1 MTDNAKQLY
10 NELSK
15 RGRFFDTE
23 EAFEK
28 ELQTEEGAKFYYDVA
43 SKEGLWMDTFE
54 GFKSDIFG
62 DEEPKEES
70 PKKEGFLQR
79 TFGNTQQAQMYASQ
93 VEEDKKKKEEAARQ
107 EQAYQNVGLTD
118 EDKKTQERIATLES
132 QVSSPVSINADGT
145 FHVQQPVLNQYG
157 MPTTMTKISN
167 EAAKSQLETAKAQLP
182 SYLKRGEDSPEDI
195 ITNAVERALNTDEGK
210 NTWNTLFDAAVKDFH
225 ATPEFAEL
233 LNKYSLGEVTEQDIN
248 NAFNEKYGE
257 QLQRD
262 FTKEISKEGGIM
274 HDYITVADKKFNQ
287 KHTDQ
292 TSKELDERIES
303 AIENSKETRQNSNRE
318 KYKSIYGVYPEDDPL
333 GRERTKQLRYEG
345 VLEYETELSS
355 EQELLSARKF
365 NKETRTLIDAVKK
378 GKSFWGGVGDAAS
391 DLDTWDL
398 GIGELTRNIE
408 LMGVIKKI
416 EGDKE
421 LTSAEE
427 LLMESALN
435 YFTAS
440 AYYSNELGR
449 GYKAGQTS
457 MASVPFMLQFVLSS
471 GTIAAMEASVKGA
484 VETGRRALVSGMIKY
499 AKKKGNAALAKY
511 GAKKAA
517 GDAGKMVSG
526 VISGAASSVIGAGY
540 MTGVYSLPRVAG
552 GTIERMIGELDKD
565 WDSDKGGYKF
575 TERKNA
581 QGLGEALWNSF
592 ADNYVENLS
601 EMVLAKT
608 LDPVKA
614 YLGGTKMFKNI
625 ASNDYI
631 GAIVDLRN
639 NPALRSLRQTTQF
652 GGYFEEVAE
661 EYLGGILRRMLNTD
675 VNTWQEAGLDLDGQI
690 DIFLGLAPTSILFG
704 TYGVASHY
712 GGIAINAKELREY
725 LSTDEQKEMFDRLMS
740 ESRSG
745 EFGDVAHDFIR
756 NVLTSTDPRMTVERK
771 KEILMSV
778 ANKYHNLLSEE
789 LQNVTTQATEQ
800 EAKPVVDELTK
811 NVMHEG
817 NNAIYATVDSQGNPL
832 FIVGGKVGF
841 TNGNVVDLSSS
852 DNRLQVRYVKANN
865 TLGDVQEVRAA
876 NLTMPV
882 SNENVDN
889 FSKFQMAK
897 FIAQSK
903 SLDNFE
909 FDGHVYSIEGED
921 LGTIEEFNT
930 LQGNTEQTG
939 EPKIDTKPR
948 TVVNEEYTVTVDGE
962 KKTVKITSMVNS
974 PMIQNEDGSIK
985 EGKFSVTVNGEA
997 VRGDERKQKYINAIS
1012 EQLKEKHAKAL
1023 EAYRAKQAES
1033 TVTETPSSVLTDEDR
1048 AAAAAEQERMA
1059 KEAKKQSILAS
1070 AQQKKAKKY
1079 TAEEA
1084 VVVLMEQGND
1094 VATRLVG
1101 SRINKLRTQI
1111 DEINADENKDEL
1123 EKWEDSKELSDQL
1136 AEYEAAVVK
1145 WLGQET
1151 LDAINAARVAPAE
1164 PAPETTGEGSEV
1176 DNDEDEEVA
1185 GQEREPIDLSSDD
1198 IVFVRQDWRVDIA
1211 RRGENGELR
1220 FVDSGKKVGN
1230 SWRVMDNKFL
1240 VYYNGIPC
1248 YALTTVKD
1256 VKAFPNNVTLVAQDY
1271 TGNKLKVSKWT
1282 LKDAEGNKLLKTGAE
1297 IQEENIRNNYKSL
1310 DDFMNEVVY
1319 ANPKTGIK
1327 LTLGELLATPA
1338 VQTNKGQRGKPVYAF
1353 QVEQFLNKN
1362 ASSEDRAAILKDI
1375 KHRISEIAGTWNA
1388 YVRINN
1394 LTDVV
1399 TEDNMT
1405 DFYQSMK
1412 QAGGYKSN
1420 GLKIQTQD
1428 FEALNS
1434 NDITKNPILQ
1444 MLVMLDQAKELG
1456 LFSGDVNMMSVDKL
1470 SSIRQGVS
1478 KASNMSN
1485 EDILQEMEDIRK
1497 DRAIKNDNSIA
1508 SKRYNEL
1515 KRELKKRTDA
1525 ADNANVETTEEKPA
1539 ASANNDEAEMQ
1550 LNNLATLRQTRND
1563 AISAGDTNA
1572 ANSIQAL
1579 IATVEEE
1586 LKAKGIEYPADVL
1599 PTTEQPAAQQAQ
1611 EVDADALREEYN
1623 RIQSDL
1629 NEFVYETDEEIDAAN
1644 TRLAE
1649 IKEQLRSVGE
1659 FMIGDIAESSA
1670 SNEARELSLAAE
1682 MQSLAGSEDIEV
1694 MDTTAEQIEESTPLM
1709 TSNGVIYGYAAGNKI
1724 YLTPDGMNTNTPVH
1738 EYTHLWAKAMQK
1750 HNPKAWKSIVE
1761 QLKKADAL
1769 WNEVVNDPNYEN
1781 IKGNDDAIASEVL
1794 SRYSGK
1800 NGSAKLEAEAERVVT
1815 EYKGMEK
1822 GLKVKALISRVKKA
1836 LEKFW
1841 SWVGKDLFKIESF
1854 ESVESIADRVLYDM
1868 LNNTQL
1874 NLDNSKKSSTF
1885 AENNENY
1892 ERTDEFREL
1901 QERSLGL
1908 SQSRISEFH
1917 SKERELSD
1925 EDRRRVGGVFQRL
1938 MDTDRNGGRNGQ
1950 WINLT
1955 GKGNQFKMAQVNPAI
1970 FHDIFQIC
1978 SNYLPNG
1985 ELVDLHDNYADC
1997 KCFISEDGLCGFAIE
2012 PNGNLISVFSLNPS
2026 DKKGFLYA
2034 IKDLIRQEGATHLD
2048 CYVSSKQPLSGIYQ
2062 KALGFHVASEM
2073 DYNMEYDHDNIA
2085 ENHGMPKV
2093 AFMVDKP
2100 TEKREFDGDSYDAAY
2115 DYQQSQT
2122 STAELEQIIAEAKA
2136 NGTFMTAP
2144 NGQPT
2149 NLTEDQWVATRTQAF
2164 KDYFGDWQND
2174 PANASVVLDEN
2185 GEPLVVYHGS
2195 RMAGFDKFGRGEARD
2210 SQGIYTTPNRRAAE
2224 SYATSKE
2231 EWKSG
2236 QTMPEAELG
2245 VPDHHGVYSLFVNM
2259 RNPKVIDF
2267 GGKEFDRFGT
2277 PKYEVATNEA
2287 IDNGERGILFDTLE
2301 EAEAYIAEHPE
2312 EDLDYVEKYTTSDD
2326 LLVQA
2331 KEEGYDG
2338 VIFTNIVDSRYRDP
2352 ITNYVPFESNQVK
2365 SATQNVGTFNP
2376 EDDRIEFMI
2385 GPAAPAGAP
2394 RDPSDP
2400 MHIDSEAAR
2409 RLQAK
2414 SQKYFAELANPKAQ
2428 LPNELGAMN
2437 EWVAKLL
2444 DRTEGVRQ
2452 IMESINK
2459 FRKENGLP
2467 PMGEGFDV
2475 RTMVEAMDSKIA
2487 NETKLFVMTKENELR
2502 KAIYKLA
2509 KRVEKSDFYKK
2520 YKFEKENKQNG
2531 KKSKLTPREIIE
2543 RYLIACD
2550 SIERE
2555 ELKGNP
2561 RGAGDF
2567 LKRMGVDMV
2576 QYRQEFLDTFANT
2589 QEGIDEIN
2597 HLWDTIRGVTD
2608 MVISEGERSGLISAE
2623 EAISYKRRRFYV
2635 PERDFAE
2642 VEANEELQV
2651 KDAGYGSGRMGNKLM
2666 ATQEAEGG
2674 ESLAANVL
2682 ANMTLLARDAII
2694 KANKNIVKLAM
2705 FDLLRANEEWCKA
2718 NHVPIPRQVWYKRNA
2733 DGSVTRVTDGPTA
2746 PKKKI
2751 MRDLKTQIRDREN
2764 EIIQERMLAESA
2776 PDAATRQAHMDI
2788 IAEIEEEIESLRQ
2801 ANPFL
2806 DEFDARDMMFLSRHT
2821 QKESTVTVFV
2831 DGVPCEMHFPNMTIV
2846 ANALNGTTNKK
2857 FAAEG
2862 LKKLTNALSATM
2874 TVYNPAF
2881 FTVNVVRDIPFI
2893 LAKGYAEYGW
2903 QFPVRFAAQLTKKL
2917 FTLDVWK
2924 AVAGNYKDV
2933 KNPYIREF
2941 FEGGGNT
2948 GYSTL
2953 TGINELKR
2961 AVDKWSIQKHQIG
2974 LSQVGDV
2981 ISYMNT
2987 FSEVWTRLAA
2997 YSVVREMGGTKEA
3010 GIRAAKN
3017 LSVNF
3022 NRKGLGAPI
3031 WDTFMNMSFFANAA
3045 LQGASGFYR
3054 TFKGSK
3060 DTVAKNVAVG
3070 FRAANAFLATPMF
3083 AGFISTLLHPD
3094 DDDELLW
3101 INDWDRDNYWYVGDS
3116 GVRIAI
3122 NEQIKPAWVIGVNIA
3137 LGMKGRRTKE
3147 QIASSIISSVF
3158 TNWLPTPQNVS
3169 GALTMITNSY
3179 YGTKDYSTAQIIEN
3193 LTVPQ
3198 AMASFTD
3205 IANNVD
3211 FMGYKIKN
3219 ESGDLPAYMS
3229 NENSALL
3236 YKMVA
3241 EFLYEANGGDKDL
3254 PSRHIEVVNEDG
3266 TIDYKKMSDLYDKS
3280 PKEINTI
3287 LSIAIGST
3295 WKDFGN
3301 AIAVTSTDG
3310 EFVPTDYQTIKR
3322 FYRPTDKEMTILS
3335 IMREAR
3341 GITKDYTEQ
3350 YNNYINQL
3358 AGSQLDGNTEKG
3370 RKARERIE
3378 NLIGKGEDRGQKE
3391 MLKALVNAYDANTM
3405 YSHAKQFGMN
3415 ETQFKKS
3422 LKESRP
3428 ELYDAFDKYNNTSR
3442 EELVRKILTLTR
3454 DIKDMEVKTIE
3465 AEELLDKITE

>member
-62 DEEPKEES
+62 DEKPKEQEQE
-70 PKKEGFLQR
+70 KTGFLQR
-79 TFGNTQQAQMYASQ
+79 TLDRIQQAQPY
-93 VEEDKKKKEEAARQ
+93 VHKGEEDKKAAESARQ
-107 EQAYQNVGLTD
+107 EQAYQTVGMTD
-118 EDKKTQERIATLES
+118 EDKKKQEQVASLEAQAT
-132 QVSSPVSINADGT
+132 SPISVNDDGT
-145 FHVQQPVLNQYG
+145 FEVNIPMPTFNQYG
-157 MPTTMTKISN
+157 MPTNVTRPVNPVAEKQLA
-167 EAAKSQLETAKAQLP
+167 AAKANLP
-182 SYLKRGEDSPEDI
+182 SYLKRGENSPDDI
-195 ITNAVERALNTDEGK
+195 MLNAAERALNTEEGK
-210 NTWNTLFDAAVKDFH
+210 NIWNTLLDAAVKDFH

-303 AIENSKETRQNSNRE
+303 AIEKSKETRKNSNRE
-318 KYKSIYGVYPEDDPL
+318 KYKSIYGVYPEDDPF
-333 GRERTKQLRYEG
+333 GKERTKQLRYEG

-365 NKETRTLIDAVKK
+365 NKETRTLIDAVKN

-421 LTSAEE
+421 LTHAEE

-499 AKKKGNAALAKY
+499 AKKKGNAAIAKY
-511 GAKKAA
+511 GAKKVA
-517 GDAGKMVSG
+517 GDVGKMASG

-540 MTGVYSLPRVAG
+540 MTGVYGLPRVAG
-552 GTIERMIGELDKD
+552 GTIERMTGELDRDWNSEKD
-565 WDSDKGGYKF
+565 GYVF
-575 TERKNA
+575 AGRKEA

-592 ADNYVENLS
+592 ADNYIENLS

-614 YLGGTKMFKNI
+614 YLGGTNMFKNI
-625 ASNDYI
+625 ARNDYI

-639 NPALRSLRQTTQF
+639 NPALRNLRQTTQF

-690 DIFLGLAPTSILFG
+690 DIFLGLAPTSLLFG
-704 TYGVASHY
+704 TYGVVSHY
-712 GGIAINAKELREY
+712 GGIAIKAKELREY

-745 EFGDVAHDFIR
+745 EFGDVAHNFIR

-789 LQNVTTQATEQ
+789 LQNVTTQVTEQ
-800 EAKPVVDELTK
+800 EAKPIVDELTK
-811 NVMHEG
+811 DVMHEG

-832 FIVGGKVGF
+832 FIVGGNVRF
-841 TNGNVVDLSSS
+841 TNDNVVDLSSS
-852 DNRLQVRYVKANN
+852 DNRLQVRYVKEDH
-865 TLGDVQEVRAA
+865 TLDDVQEVRTA
-876 NLTMPV
+876 NLTNPV
-882 SNENVDN
+882 TNENVEN

-897 FIAQSK
+897 FISQSK

-921 LGTIEEFNT
+921 LGTVEEFNT

-985 EGKFSVTVNGEA
+985 EGKFSVTVNGEV
-997 VRGDERKQKYINAIS
+997 VRGDERKQKYIDAIS

-1023 EAYRAKQAES
+1023 EAYRAKQAEN

-1059 KEAKKQSILAS
+1059 KETEKQTILAS

-1079 TAEEA
+1079 TPEET

-1101 SRINKLRTQI
+1101 SRIDKLHAQI
-1111 DEINADENKDEL
+1111 DEINADETKDEL

-1136 AEYEAAVVK
+1136 TAYEQAITK

-1151 LDAINAARVAPAE
+1151 LDAINAARAQALQNTPPVQGEAPAVPAEQAPVVEPAQDETPADAPAGPDTTPLPLPDVTPMLEGTEGEQEGDGETPAPNTLGEEGGVEGNEEGEE
-1164 PAPETTGEGSEV
+1164 PAPAADKPTANLDEVTVWVAKNYDYIVTDKEGNTIFSSKPTRKKVTDAFEELHQVEGKVDGKRGTYNGEDCIIVRDNPAKGYVNIVTPHGIERVGREEVMIDGKPLKGKASVVEWRESNEKKYDTFESIMNFPVFDIRGEMNITFLDFLNTQQDSPYVAFYEMLRKHYREKYNDDVAQQYLDASVARLIENLKEVARLWNIVRTKRLISSGQMPTTLERKKMDSQSKRMKEAVAAVHNAVGLDNSIDFSGLAELSEKAAKKAEKKGEGEGYFAETDKEKAESYV
-1176 DNDEDEEVA
+1176 DGLVSN
-1185 GQEREPIDLSSDD
+1185 IL
-1198 IVFVRQDWRVDIA
+1198 W
-1211 RRGENGELR
+1211 
-1220 FVDSGKKVGN
+1220 VGFETKN
-1230 SWRVMDNKFL
+1230 RHEH
-1240 VYYNGIPC
+1240 
-1248 YALTTVKD
+1248 
-1256 VKAFPNNVTLVAQDY
+1256 
-1271 TGNKLKVSKWT
+1271 
-1282 LKDAEGNKLLKTGAE
+1282 KDAVEG
-1297 IQEENIRNNYKSL
+1297 I
-1310 DDFMNEVVY
+1310 V
-1319 ANPKTGIK
+1319 
-1327 LTLGELLATPA
+1327 
-1338 VQTNKGQRGKPVYAF
+1338 
-1353 QVEQFLNKN
+1353 
-1362 ASSEDRAAILKDI
+1362 
-1375 KHRISEIAGTWNA
+1375 
-1388 YVRINN
+1388 
-1394 LTDVV
+1394 
-1399 TEDNMT
+1399 
-1405 DFYQSMK
+1405 
-1412 QAGGYKSN
+1412 
-1420 GLKIQTQD
+1420 
-1428 FEALNS
+1428 EALNKES
-1434 NDITKNPILQ
+1434 KKASKQRELVVNILNDRLEEAKRFNRLNDIQAIERVIDRLSTLKKMKPLLTEAGLIEEKGKKNAPAKPAPKKDTSALKKQLSIEENSLRD
-1444 MLVMLDQAKELG
+1444 LEEDYKRETDEAEKSELEGYIAQAKE
-1456 LFSGDVNMMSVDKL
+1456 K
-1470 SSIRQGVS
+1470 
-1478 KASNMSN
+1478 
-1485 EDILQEMEDIRK
+1485 
-1497 DRAIKNDNSIA
+1497 IA
-1508 SKRYNEL
+1508 K
-1515 KRELKKRTDA
+1515 
-1525 ADNANVETTEEKPA
+1525 
-1539 ASANNDEAEMQ
+1539 
-1550 LNNLATLRQTRND
+1550 
-1563 AISAGDTNA
+1563 
-1572 ANSIQAL
+1572 
-1579 IATVEEE
+1579 
-1586 LKAKGIEYPADVL
+1586 LKA
-1599 PTTEQPAAQQAQ
+1599 
-1611 EVDADALREEYN
+1611 
-1623 RIQSDL
+1623 
-1629 NEFVYETDEEIDAAN
+1629 EIDGA
-1644 TRLAE
+1644 
-1649 IKEQLRSVGE
+1649 E
-1659 FMIGDIAESSA
+1659 FMVGNRERKNVSV
-1670 SNEARELSLAAE
+1670 EARELAFAAVTRALDNAGIKWQAVSLEEALRVARENGKAE
-1682 MQSLAGSEDIEV
+1682 LLQ
-1694 MDTTAEQIEESTPLM
+1694 TTNSTVYGYVLD
-1709 TSNGVIYGYAAGNKI
+1709 GVIYLA
-1724 YLTPDGMNTNTPVH
+1724 PDGMNAETAVH
-1738 EYTHLWAKAMQK
+1738 EYTHLWVRAMRK
-1750 HNPKAWKSIVE
+1750 YNPNAWRSILSLLRKNEDLFNKVKVEMGYDPARHNENDVASEMIARYTEDAGLLYREAQEVVGFNNSMESAIKINSIVNRIRM
-1761 QLKKADAL
+1761 AL
-1769 WNEVVNDPNYEN
+1769 NDFWN
-1781 IKGNDDAIASEVL
+1781 
-1794 SRYSGK
+1794 
-1800 NGSAKLEAEAERVVT
+1800 
-1815 EYKGMEK
+1815 
-1822 GLKVKALISRVKKA
+1822 
-1836 LEKFW
+1836 
-1841 SWVGKDLFKIESF
+1841 WVGKTLFDIPSF
-1854 ESVESIADRVLYDM
+1854 NSMDEVANQVLYD
-1868 LNNTQL
+1868 LFNET
-1874 NLDNSKKSSTF
+1874 NLVNPNKSSTF
-1885 AENNENY
+1885 AANKNIVPASELAVAYEDLFARQQRGQFSNGYGYSYSANFFHISIDGKIVKSIQIEGNEN
-1892 ERTDEFREL
+1892 EIKL
-1901 QERSLGL
+1901 
-1908 SQSRISEFH
+1908 I
-1917 SKERELSD
+1917 KERYETNESTGTFIGRSSNGRGSSGTNNTND
-1925 EDRRRVGGVFQRL
+1925 DSSKGRRRWNDGV
-1938 MDTDRNGGRNGQ
+1938 
-1950 WINLT
+1950 
-1955 GKGNQFKMAQVNPAI
+1955 
-1970 FHDIFQIC
+1970 
-1978 SNYLPNG
+1978 
-1985 ELVDLHDNYADC
+1985 
-1997 KCFISEDGLCGFAIE
+1997 DGLHE
-2012 PNGNLISVFSLNPS
+2012 ERESNGSRYN
-2026 DKKGFLYA
+2026 
-2034 IKDLIRQEGATHLD
+2034 QE
-2048 CYVSSKQPLSGIYQ
+2048 VSRDSNER
-2062 KALGFHVASEM
+2062 A
-2073 DYNMEYDHDNIA
+2073 A
-2085 ENHGMPKV
+2085 E
-2093 AFMVDKP
+2093 
-2100 TEKREFDGDSYDAAY
+2100 R
-2115 DYQQSQT
+2115 
-2122 STAELEQIIAEAKA
+2122 EQIVAEAKA
-2136 NGTFMTAP
+2136 NGTYMMH

-2149 NLTEDQWVATRTQAF
+2149 NLTEDQWVTVRTQDF
-2164 KDYFGDWQND
+2164 KDYFGDWIND
-2174 PANASVVLDEN
+2174 KDNASVVLDEN

-2224 SYATSKE
+2224 SYATSAE
-2231 EWKSG
+2231 EWRSG

-2267 GGKEFDRFGT
+2267 EGKEFDRFGT

-2287 IDNGERGILFDTLE
+2287 LDNGERGILFDTLE

-2326 LLVQA
+2326 MLLQA

-2338 VIFTNIVDSRYRDP
+2338 VIFTNIIDSRYPDP
-2352 ITNYVPFESNQVK
+2352 ITNYVPFEPNQVK

-2376 EDDRIEFMI
+2376 ENDRIEFML

-2428 LPNELGAMN
+2428 LPSELNAMN
-2437 EWVAKLL
+2437 ELVAKLL
-2444 DRTEGVRQ
+2444 DRTEGIRQ
-2452 IMESINK
+2452 IMESIKK

-2467 PMGEGFDV
+2467 PIGEGFDV

-2520 YKFEKENKQNG
+2520 YKYEKEPKQNG

-2576 QYRQEFLDTFANT
+2576 QYRQEFLDAFANT

-2597 HLWDTIRGVTD
+2597 HLWETIRGVTD
-2608 MVISEGERSGLISAE
+2608 MVISEGERSGLISQE

-2674 ESLAANVL
+2674 ETLAANVL
-2682 ANMTLLARDAII
+2682 ANMTLLARDAIV

-2746 PKKKI
+2746 PEKKT

-2776 PDAATRQAHMDI
+2776 TDAATRQAHMDV

-2903 QFPVRFAAQLTKKL
+2903 QFPMRFAGQLAKTF

-2933 KNPYIREF
+2933 KSPYVREF

-2948 GYSTL
+2948 GYST
-2953 TGINELKR
+2953 IPDIDKLKSATKR
-2961 AVDKWSIQKHQIG
+2961 WDRRRTDIG
-2974 LSQVGDV
+2974 MQDIGDV

-2997 YSVVREMGGTKEA
+2997 YSVVRDMGGTKED
-3010 GIRAAKN
+3010 GVRAAKN

-3054 TFKGSK
+3054 TFKGNK
-3060 DTVAKNVAVG
+3060 DTIAKNVAVG
-3070 FRAANAFLATPMF
+3070 FRAANAFLVTPMF

-3101 INDWDRDNYWYVGDS
+3101 INDWDRDNYWYIGES
-3116 GVRIAI
+3116 GFRIAI

-3158 TNWLPTPQNVS
+3158 TNWLPAPQNIN
-3169 GALTMITNSY
+3169 GALTMATNSY
-3179 YGTKDYSTAQIIEN
+3179 YGTKDYSTAQVVEN
-3193 LTVPQ
+3193 LFVPQ

-3236 YKMVA
+3236 YKIVA

-3254 PSRHIEVVNEDG
+3254 PSKHIEVVNEDG

-3287 LSIAIGST
+3287 MSIAIGST

-3301 AIAVTSTDG
+3301 AIAVANTDG

-3322 FYRPTDKEMTILS
+3322 FYKPTDKEMTILS

-3350 YNNYINQL
+3350 YNNYINQI
-3358 AGSQLDGNTEKG
+3358 AGSKLDGNTEKG
-3370 RKARERIE
+3370 IKARERLE
-3378 NLIGKGEDRGQKE
+3378 NIIGKGEDRGQKE
-3391 MLKALVNAYDANTM
+3391 MLKVLVNAYDANTM

-3415 ETQFKKS
+3415 ETQFEKS
-3422 LKESRP
+3422 LGETRP
-3428 ELYDAFDKYNNTSR
+3428 DLLDAFKKYNSTSR

-3465 AEELLDKITE
+3465 AEEWINEITE

>member
-62 DEEPKEES
+62 DKQSEEES
-70 PKKEGFLQR
+70 EDGFVKRAIDYIQKAQPFAHNIEENRKEAE
-79 TFGNTQQAQMYASQ
+79 T
-93 VEEDKKKKEEAARQ
+93 ARQ
-107 EQAYQNVGLTD
+107 EQAYQEVGLTD
-118 EDKKTQERIATLES
+118 EDKKIQKRIATLEAE
-132 QVSSPVSINADGT
+132 VSSPVSINADGT
-145 FHVQQPVLNQYG
+145 FHVQEPVLNQYG
-157 MPTTMTKISN
+157 MPTTITKHSKD
-167 EAAKSQLETAKAQLP
+167 AARSQLETAKAQLP
-182 SYLKRGEDSPEDI
+182 SYLKRGEESPEDI
-195 ITNAVERALNTDEGK
+195 MINAAERALNTEEGK
-210 NTWNTLFDAAVKDFH
+210 NIWNTLHDAAVKDFH
-225 ATPEFAEL
+225 TTPEFAEL

-257 QLQRD
+257 QLNRD

-292 TSKELDERIES
+292 TSKELDDRIES
-303 AIENSKETRQNSNRE
+303 AIEKSKETRKNSNRE
-318 KYKSIYGVYPEDDPL
+318 KYKSIYGVYPEDDPF
-333 GRERTKQLRYEG
+333 GKERTKQLRYEG

-365 NKETRTLIDAVKK
+365 NKETRTLIDAVKN

-421 LTSAEE
+421 LTHAEE

-552 GTIERMIGELDKD
+552 GTIERMTGELDKD
-565 WDSDKGGYKF
+565 WDSNKGGYVF

-614 YLGGTKMFKNI
+614 YLGGTNMFKNI
-625 ASNDYI
+625 ARNDYI

-712 GGIAINAKELREY
+712 GGIAIKAKELREY
-725 LSTDEQKEMFDRLMS
+725 LSTDEQKEMFNRLMS

-745 EFGDVAHDFIR
+745 EFGDVAHNFIR

-789 LQNVTTQATEQ
+789 LQNVATQVTEQ

-841 TNGNVVDLSSS
+841 TNDNVVDLSSS
-852 DNRLQVRYVKANN
+852 DNRLQVRYVKADN

-882 SNENVDN
+882 SNENIDN

-997 VRGDERKQKYINAIS
+997 VRGDERKQKYIDAIS

-1048 AAAAAEQERMA
+1048 AAATAEQERMA
-1059 KEAKKQSILAS
+1059 KEAEKQSILAS

-1151 LDAINAARVAPAE
+1151 LDAINATRVAPVAPIEEGPAVPPVQAPAVEPAQVEEHSEPDTTPLPPAE
-1164 PAPETTGEGSEV
+1164 PTPETIGEGGEV
-1176 DNDEDEEVA
+1176 DNEEDEEVA

-1539 ASANNDEAEMQ
+1539 ASANNEEAEMH

-1599 PTTEQPAAQQAQ
+1599 PTTEQPAAQQTQ
-1611 EVDADALREEYN
+1611 DVDADSLREEYN

-1670 SNEARELSLAAE
+1670 SKESKELALASE
-1682 MQSLAGSEDIEV
+1682 IQSLAGSEDIEV

-1738 EYTHLWAKAMQK
+1738 EYTHIWAKAMQK
-1750 HNPKAWKSIVE
+1750 NNPKAWKSIVE

-1800 NGSAKLEAEAERVVT
+1800 NGAAKLEAEAERVVT

-1868 LNNTQL
+1868 LNSTQL
-1874 NLDNSKKSSTF
+1874 NLDNSDRNPTNFDKKIKKMQETLDKGGKNVLS
-1885 AENNENY
+1885 
-1892 ERTDEFREL
+1892 L
-1901 QERSLGL
+1901 QE
-1908 SQSRISEFH
+1908 ISE
-1917 SKERELSD
+1917 
-1925 EDRRRVGGVFQRL
+1925 
-1938 MDTDRNGGRNGQ
+1938 
-1950 WINLT
+1950 LT
-1955 GKGNQFKMAQVNPAI
+1955 
-1970 FHDIFQIC
+1970 
-1978 SNYLPNG
+1978 
-1985 ELVDLHDNYADC
+1985 
-1997 KCFISEDGLCGFAIE
+1997 
-2012 PNGNLISVFSLNPS
+2012 
-2026 DKKGFLYA
+2026 
-2034 IKDLIRQEGATHLD
+2034 
-2048 CYVSSKQPLSGIYQ
+2048 
-2062 KALGFHVASEM
+2062 
-2073 DYNMEYDHDNIA
+2073 
-2085 ENHGMPKV
+2085 
-2093 AFMVDKP
+2093 
-2100 TEKREFDGDSYDAAY
+2100 
-2115 DYQQSQT
+2115 
-2122 STAELEQIIAEAKA
+2122 
-2136 NGTFMTAP
+2136 
-2144 NGQPT
+2144 
-2149 NLTEDQWVATRTQAF
+2149 
-2164 KDYFGDWQND
+2164 
-2174 PANASVVLDEN
+2174 
-2185 GEPLVVYHGS
+2185 
-2195 RMAGFDKFGRGEARD
+2195 
-2210 SQGIYTTPNRRAAE
+2210 
-2224 SYATSKE
+2224 
-2231 EWKSG
+2231 
-2236 QTMPEAELG
+2236 
-2245 VPDHHGVYSLFVNM
+2245 
-2259 RNPKVIDF
+2259 
-2267 GGKEFDRFGT
+2267 
-2277 PKYEVATNEA
+2277 
-2287 IDNGERGILFDTLE
+2287 DTLE
-2301 EAEAYIAEHPE
+2301 DDLRQGNKPLLFERLPLRVLQEGLKGERTLAEALTIAALKSRRASRAVVRDAQEVTADERETRQRSSVQMDMDLHEYAREKGMLMDNVLTVLKEKYGYPIGEGQESFVYLDEEKGVVVKAKHSQNYETTEELLEGMVLNNFLLEDNKQHIIGFGYDTDGLFRIVYETPYVELGDNVITQEQKDEKLRELGFEPVEGEKDVYSNGVFLAKDLHNENIVVTPDGNIRITDAKFAWEAGEHYRESTPE
-2312 EDLDYVEKYTTSDD
+2312 ELERDEENEEKLD
-2326 LLVQA
+2326 
-2331 KEEGYDG
+2331 
-2338 VIFTNIVDSRYRDP
+2338 NWVD
-2352 ITNYVPFESNQVK
+2352 N
-2365 SATQNVGTFNP
+2365 G
-2376 EDDRIEFMI
+2376 IEFMI
-2385 GPAAPAGAP
+2385 GPSAPAGAP

-2428 LPNELGAMN
+2428 LSNELDAMN

-2520 YKFEKENKQNG
+2520 YKFEKEPKQNG

-2608 MVISEGERSGLISAE
+2608 MVISEGERSGLISQE

-2674 ESLAANVL
+2674 ESLAANIL
-2682 ANMTLLARDAII
+2682 ANMTLLARDAIV

-2718 NHVPIPRQVWYKRNA
+2718 KHVPIPRQVWYKRNP

-2746 PKKKI
+2746 PEKKI

-2776 PDAATRQAHMDI
+2776 TDAATRQAHMDI
-2788 IAEIEEEIESLRQ
+2788 IAEIEDEIESLRQ

-2862 LKKLTNALSATM
+2862 LKKLTSALSATM

-2948 GYSTL
+2948 GYST
-2953 TGINELKR
+2953 IPDIDKLKSATR
-2961 AVDKWSIQKHQIG
+2961 RWDRRRTDIG
-2974 LSQVGDV
+2974 MQDIGDV

-2997 YSVVREMGGTKEA
+2997 YSVVRDMGGTKEA
-3010 GIRAAKN
+3010 GVRAAKN

-3083 AGFISTLLHPD
+3083 AGFILTLLHPD

-3101 INDWDRDNYWYVGDS
+3101 INDWDRDNYWYVGEN
-3116 GVRIAI
+3116 GFRIAI

-3229 NENSALL
+3229 NESSALL

-3241 EFLYEANGGDKDL
+3241 EFLYEAKGGDKDL
-3254 PSRHIEVVNEDG
+3254 HSRHIEVVNEDG

-3301 AIAVTSTDG
+3301 AIAVASTDG

-3322 FYRPTDKEMTILS
+3322 FYKPTDKEMTILS

-3358 AGSQLDGNTEKG
+3358 EGNQLDGNTEKG

-3422 LKESRP
+3422 LKENRP
-3428 ELYDAFDKYNNTSR
+3428 DLYDAFDAYNNTSR
-3442 EELVRKILTLTR
+3442 EELVRKVLTLTR

-3465 AEELLDKITE
+3465 AEELLDEIIE